1 MVSVFPE
8 TYFLIALFTGIAVWM
23 IVTEGWSKKIIA
35 ILMSTFLIAL
45 VGTNTVSY
53 ILVDDHKINF
63 TGFEYSGNKVMNA
76 TNMFIDP
83 SITRTTTTQLSSI
96 QQILQY
102 FSVLML
108 GISVSVLLIE
118 INFMNIGSAIRR
130 EKSQD

>member
-53 ILVDDHKINF
+53 ILVDDHRINF
-63 TGFEYSGNKVMNA
+63 TEFEYSGNKVMNA

-96 QQILQY
+96 QNILQY

-108 GISVSVLLIE
+108 AISVSVLLIE

-130 EKSQD
+130 EKATE